1 MCIPIPIPVPQI
13 SQVQADVGLTQVL
26 YNYVLISYHPAHPTS
41 RSSRQW
47 VGVLCEAG
55 VVIYPPSCLISP
67 RLPLH
72 PASRCSQRWWWWCSL
87 SPVLPCRLPS
97 PSSFH
102 PPTTPRAVAR
112 EAGGRWCVVVV
123 SSPSTNPQPPYEQIL
138 VGVGVSRCS
147 SSRLPSLPSSSPL
160 PPVVVSPPS
169 CRRLPS
175 LPSSSPLPLVVVP
188 PPTHPASR
196 GLQRWRWWH
205 HPRLPQSSLSL
216 VHPRSTSRA
225 VAREAGGGWCASL
238 SVLSGRRRH
247 APVVVIVGPPAIH
260 PTSSCS

>member
-138 VGVGVSRCS
+138 VGVGVSWCS

-169 CRRLPS
+169 CRHLPS
-175 LPSSSPLPLVVVP
+175 LLSSYPLPPTLQAGACSGGGGGITPVSLSRRYRWSTRDPPHEQLLVRLGAGGVLRCRSSPGVVIMPPSSV
-188 PPTHPASR
+188 
-196 GLQRWRWWH
+196 
-205 HPRLPQSSLSL
+205 
-216 VHPRSTSRA
+216 
-225 VAREAGGGWCASL
+225 
-238 SVLSGRRRH
+238 RH
-247 APVVVIVGPPAIH
+247 
-260 PTSSCS
+260 

>member
-1 MCIPIPIPVPQI
+1 VSFQTICYTMCIPIPIPVPQI

-72 PASRCSQRWWWWCSL
+72 PASRCLQRWWWWCSL

-175 LPSSSPLPLVVVP
+175 LPSSSPLPPVVISP
-188 PPTHPASR
+188 PSCRRTPSHPPCKQ
-196 GLQRWRWWH
+196 GLA
-205 HPRLPQSSLSL
+205 
-216 VHPRSTSRA
+216 A
-225 VAREAGGGWCASL
+225 VAVVASPP
-238 SVLSGRRRH
+238 SPS
-247 APVVVIVGPPAIH
+247 VVVIVGPPAIH
-260 PTSSCS
+260 LTSSCS